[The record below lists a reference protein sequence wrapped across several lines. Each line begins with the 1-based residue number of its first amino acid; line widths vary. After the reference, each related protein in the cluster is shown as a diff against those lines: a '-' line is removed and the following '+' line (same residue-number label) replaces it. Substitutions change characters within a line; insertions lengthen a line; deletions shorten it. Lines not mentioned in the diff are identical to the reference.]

1 MRSLNR
7 ELREANHLRFA
18 GRVGEVL
25 KGGFRQACFGSGTML
40 RGFYSTISFCNAAH
54 ILKSNRSWLLDGL
67 LEDSSVRRASC
78 FEGENDW

>member
-7 ELREANHLRFA
+7 ELRQADHLRFA

-25 KGGFRQACFGSGTML
+25 KGGFRQACFSSGTML
-40 RGFYSTISFCNAAH
+40 RGFYSTAAFCNAAN
-54 ILKSNRSWLLDGL
+54 ILKSDRSWLGNGL

-78 FEGENDW
+78 FEGENDR